1 MEKTLVWTVA
11 ACARVMRP
19 VVRLALAMG
28 VKYPQLEELLRD
40 LMLDEARRAWLKR
53 GTRKP
58 NISQLSVTTGLN
70 RKAVTAKV
78 RDLDGAL
85 PRSDAS
91 PTARAF
97 TTWLQMI
104 SHDAGH
110 RRLPIVAG
118 GGGFSFE
125 DLARLAGRGNVHHRS
140 ILEDFLRLNMVRE
153 DEGHVEL
160 VAEGFVPS
168 EDLQTMLA
176 FLGDNVRDHLL
187 AAVHNTLG
195 AEPRMLERAVFAS
208 GVTRE
213 DGELIEAFTRTR
225 WQALHH
231 ELTREMSRAVL
242 KAPGGSKGR
251 VRVGIYTYFEDDP
264 GLPAAVRNLA
274 SGSSPPETK

>member
-40 LMLDEARRAWLKR
+40 LMLDEARRTLLAR
-53 GTRKP
+53 GARKP

-91 PTARAF
+91 ATARAF
-97 TTWLQMI
+97 TSWLQMI
-104 SHDAGH
+104 SHDPAL

-118 GGGFSFE
+118 SGTFSFE
-125 DLARLAGRGNVHHRS
+125 ELARLAGRGNLHHRS
-140 ILEDFLRLNMVRE
+140 ILDDLLRLNMARE
-153 DEGHVEL
+153 HEGHVEL
-160 VAEGFVPS
+160 VADGFVPT

-195 AEPRMLERAVFAS
+195 GAPRMLERSVFAT
-208 GVTRE
+208 GVTRQG
-213 DGELIEAFTRTR
+213 GEHIEAFTRAR
-225 WQALHH
+225 WQGLHH
-231 ELTREMSRAVL
+231 ELTQEMSRAVL
-242 KAPGGSKGR
+242 QAQGGSTGR
-251 VRVGIYTYFEDDP
+251 VRVGIYTYYEDDP
-264 GLPAAVRNLA
+264 GAPVAASDGTPG
-274 SGSSPPETK
+274 SGSP